1 MDSYYNKL
9 LFNHFDVYFI
19 PTSSIHSLHMS
30 IKIKLHLFFV
40 SRHEVHRITTHTLHN
55 AGR

>member
-30 IKIKLHLFFV
+30 IKIKLHFV
-40 SRHEVHRITTHTLHN
+40 FCEQTWSPPYNHTHS
-55 AGR
+55 A